1 MKLTKFGKEFLVL
14 VVLFIIVA
22 YFWDSVLVYPVKL
35 FVVLL
40 HEMSHGIAAVLL
52 GGKIQN
58 IEISRE
64 IGGYTSYSMPKGW
77 TSEIIVASV
86 GYLGSMFWG
95 GLILIGAAKI
105 NKDRYISLVIG
116 IVSLILGLFV
126 IKSGELFG
134 IIYTFGFAGFMILAY
149 KYLKD
154 WFHDYMLKFIG
165 LTSCLYVIVDIK
177 EDLISRSVAQSDAGQ
192 ISALTGIP
200 SIVIGLS
207 WALISIVFI
216 GLILKVSLGGRAK
229 NRV

>member
-1 MKLTKFGKEFLVL
+1 MKLTKFEKEIIIFIT
-14 VVLFIIVA
+14 LFIIA
-22 YFWDSVLVYPVKL
+22 LYFWDSILVYPIKL

-58 IEISRE
+58 IEISRQ
-64 IGGYTSYSMPKGW
+64 IGGYTTYTMPKGW
-77 TSEIIVASV
+77 TYEIIVASA

-105 NKDRYISLVIG
+105 DKDRYISLAIG
-116 IVSLILGLFV
+116 IVSLILGIFV

-134 IIYTFGFAGFMILAY
+134 IAFTFGLGGFMILAF

-165 LTSCLYVIVDIK
+165 LTSCLYVTVDIK
-177 EDLISRSVAQSDAGQ
+177 EDLIARSVAQSDAGQ

-200 SIVIGLS
+200 SIVIGLC
-207 WALISIVFI
+207 WALVSIVLI
-216 GLILKVSLGGRAK
+216 GLILKVSFGGHVK
-229 NRV
+229 NER